1 MGLACARHPLLGLG
15 LRDPHRTAVTTR
27 CLGRHTPSGI
37 RVQGL
42 RRQRSSHPLSNDCA
56 VPRRELLNDFETDS
70 GFNCVASKSGDV
82 GHRPCWT
89 GVQMSMKGRVR
100 VAERG
105 LIKQHPGGLQVCSA
119 ATSKYCNVRRAVTAA
134 IGRYRT
140 SNTTKSTSVKLR
152 QFSSAAS

>member
-1 MGLACARHPLLGLG
+1 
-15 LRDPHRTAVTTR
+15 
-27 CLGRHTPSGI
+27 
-37 RVQGL
+37 
-42 RRQRSSHPLSNDCA
+42 
-56 VPRRELLNDFETDS
+56 
-70 GFNCVASKSGDV
+70 
-82 GHRPCWT
+82 
-89 GVQMSMKGRVR
+89 MSMKGRVR